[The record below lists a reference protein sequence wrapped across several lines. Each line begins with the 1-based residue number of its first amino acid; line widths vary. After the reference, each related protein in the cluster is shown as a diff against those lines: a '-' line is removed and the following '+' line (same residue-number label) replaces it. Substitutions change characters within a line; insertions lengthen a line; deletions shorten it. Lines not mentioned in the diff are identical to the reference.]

1 MSLKNR
7 INKGIT
13 LKNISY
19 QYKKQDSGE
28 EKYAIKDISLAIEPG
43 EFVAIIGRTG
53 SGKSTLIQHFNGLFS
68 RKAGPISSMEKIS
81 GRRNMI

>member
-1 MSLKNR
+1 MSLKEPEST
-7 INKGIT
+7 KGIT

-43 EFVAIIGRTG
+43 EFVAIIVVRVQE
-53 SGKSTLIQHFNGLFS
+53 SLL
-68 RKAGPISSMEKIS
+68 
-81 GRRNMI
+81 